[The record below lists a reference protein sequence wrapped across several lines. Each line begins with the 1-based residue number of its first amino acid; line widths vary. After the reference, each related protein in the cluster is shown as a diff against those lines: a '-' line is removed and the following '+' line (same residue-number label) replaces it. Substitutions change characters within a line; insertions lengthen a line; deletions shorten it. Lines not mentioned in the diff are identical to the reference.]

1 MPNSKKTPQPE
12 TSFQDDRPI
21 ETPAEDRLGRYPFA
35 QKLARDLT
43 NWHSKESLV
52 VGLNGKWGSGKS
64 SVKKL
69 IFHALKEAG
78 DPLTCV
84 EFNPWLVSGEEAITR
99 AFFNEISQKLV
110 TYEDEGKAARL
121 EKWRKYSKY
130 LSLSS
135 KLASGIE
142 VAGLL
147 IPGLSAVGGI
157 TKATLN
163 KGAELADTAAD
174 SLEDTELSLTDLK
187 ADLSAE
193 FAKLPKPIL
202 VVIDDIDRLTK
213 QEIRLVIQLIKSNA
227 DFPNITYL
235 LLYQRETVARSLEEI
250 LGEDGHSYLQKIVQ
264 VDLDIPPPR
273 PLKLRAFLSDAIDPL
288 FSKTKVRGWK
298 QSRWQNAATKA
309 LWPLY
314 QNPRDI
320 VRLQCMLGF
329 YFDSHIDG
337 DYLNVNL
344 LDLILLETL
353 RIYFPTAHEE
363 VSRGFRHSNNPL
375 YTFYYSS
382 TEAQKKLQEG
392 VKKIYEHSN
401 IDNHSKKPL
410 KALLEELFPQAKEH
424 FSYTRAEELAW
435 LKEMRLCHAKHF
447 PKYFHLT
454 IEEGEITAESINE
467 LMSESVTPQQTRGLL
482 EKQFETRDGFD
493 AVNEYL
499 QALCKD
505 IPRSVRPL
513 IIHELFELSNEVPEA
528 DKFSFTA
535 IDALHSLC
543 DIVKLLL
550 DQEPDQTERDQ
561 IFLSHLQDATALI
574 GPAFLLARFKTTDE
588 DTTESGTPTIAP
600 DSKTLSESAIKQAR
614 DEIAASL
621 MRKAIIGELLHSN
634 KASTLLHYLWEWGDK
649 DKVRKW
655 SLSLPDSPSE
665 FLALLRASMNFGHT
679 STGSEGWT
687 NFSILPSNLERFFE
701 KESIERLLP
710 SETKDELDQHLIKA
724 ISAWTNDNATMIDG
738 GRIFIASKDDRTG
751 MISTDR
757 DRHE

>member
-99 AFFNEISQKLV
+99 AFFNEITKKLL
-110 TYEDEGKAARL
+110 TYKDEGKAVRL

-135 KLASGIE
+135 KLASGVE

-147 IPGLSAVGGI
+147 IPGLAVIGGAA
-157 TKATLN
+157 KATLN

-187 ADLSAE
+187 AELSAE

-298 QSRWQNAATKA
+298 QRRWSSAATQT

-314 QNPRDI
+314 QSPRHI
-320 VRLQCMLGF
+320 VRLRCMLGF
-329 YFDSHIDG
+329 YFDSHIVG
-337 DYLNVNL
+337 DHLNVNF

-353 RIYFPTAHEE
+353 RIHFPSVYED
-363 VSRGFRHSNNPL
+363 VSRGFRHANDPL

-382 TEAQKKLQEG
+382 TDALKRIRESVTQSIQDSN
-392 VKKIYEHSN
+392 VDEHL
-401 IDNHSKKPL
+401 KAPL
-410 KALLEELFPQAKEH
+410 KALLEELFPQVDEH
-424 FSYTRAEELAW
+424 FHHSRDEELVW
-435 LKEMRLCHAKHF
+435 LKEMRLCHATHF

-454 IEEGEITAESINE
+454 VEAGEISSEFINE
-467 LMSESVTPQQTRGLL
+467 LISESVTPEQIRGLL
-482 EKQFETRDGFD
+482 EQQFKTRDGFS
-493 AVNEYL
+493 ALSEYL
-499 QALCKD
+499 QALSKE
-505 IPRSVRPL
+505 IPRCVLPL
-513 IIHELFELSNEVPEA
+513 IIHQLFELSDDLPNA
-528 DKFSFTA
+528 AKYSFDA
-535 IDALHSLC
+535 INALRTLC
-543 DIVKLLL
+543 NIVNSLL
-550 DQEPDQTERDQ
+550 DEEPDQGERDHL
-561 IFLSHLQDATALI
+561 FLSHLQEATVWL
-574 GPAFLLARFKTTDE
+574 GPTFFLRRFKIADDE
-588 DTTESGTPTIAP
+588 NSENGMPPIDP
-600 DSKTLSESAIKQAR
+600 DSKTLSESAIQQAR
-614 DEIAASL
+614 QEIADKL
-621 MRKAIIGELLHSN
+621 MRKAIIGELLHLE
-634 KASTLLHYLWEWGDK
+634 KASTLLHYLWEWGDQYEI
-649 DKVRKW
+649 REW
-655 SLSLPDSPSE
+655 GQGLSDSTDE
-665 FLALLRASMNFGHT
+665 LLALLKALMGFGHT

-687 NFSILPSNLERFFE
+687 NFSILPSDVERFFS
-701 KESIERLLP
+701 KERLKQLLP
-710 SETKDELDQHLIKA
+710 IDADDQLDQLLIQA
-724 ISAWTNDNATMIDG
+724 LIDWTNDKATIVDG
-738 GRIFIASKDDRTG
+738 GRVFIAAQDDDSGEIRA
-751 MISTDR
+751 DR
-757 DRHE
+757 KHKW